1 MGLAVQRVSRRWT
14 LILLGGLFVV
24 VLVIGLLAVQSLER
38 PGTGISRSDAIKV
51 AWEHTGSGAVAVNS
65 ADIRHNFR
73 TGLNVRAHS
82 WAWVVTFSGQWR
94 LLCSGHTT
102 DGSCDPTSEWVA
114 IDYYTGEWIASEFS
128 YPAGP

>member
-1 MGLAVQRVSRRWT
+1 ML
-14 LILLGGLFVV
+14 LLLGGLFVV

-82 WAWVVTFSGQWR
+82 WAWVVTFRGQWH
-94 LLCSGHTT
+94 LLCSGHSP
-102 DGSCDPTSEWVA
+102 DRSCDPTSQWVA
-114 IDYYTGEWIASEFS
+114 IDYYTGAWIASEFS

>member
-1 MGLAVQRVSRRWT
+1 ML
-14 LILLGGLFVV
+14 LLLGGLFVV
-24 VLVIGLLAVQSLER
+24 VVVVALLGVQSLER

-51 AWEHTGSGAVAVNS
+51 AWSTRAP
-65 ADIRHNFR
+65 
-73 TGLNVRAHS
+73 VRSPSTPPTWH
-82 WAWVVTFSGQWR
+82 

-102 DGSCDPTSEWVA
+102 DGSCDPTSQWVA